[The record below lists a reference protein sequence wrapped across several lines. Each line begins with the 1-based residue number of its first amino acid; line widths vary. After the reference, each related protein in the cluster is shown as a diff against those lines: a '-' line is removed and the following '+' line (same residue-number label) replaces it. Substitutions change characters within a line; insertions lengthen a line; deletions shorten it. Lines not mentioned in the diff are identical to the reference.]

1 MYTQEQLEILN
12 EIYAM
17 KQYYE
22 QLRKDYD
29 DYAEEAR
36 YYGRV
41 MSFEEF
47 CECA

>member
-1 MYTQEQLEILN
+1 MYTQEQIEILN
-12 EIYAM
+12 EMCAM
-17 KQYYE
+17 DDYME
-22 QLRKDYD
+22 QMRKKYD